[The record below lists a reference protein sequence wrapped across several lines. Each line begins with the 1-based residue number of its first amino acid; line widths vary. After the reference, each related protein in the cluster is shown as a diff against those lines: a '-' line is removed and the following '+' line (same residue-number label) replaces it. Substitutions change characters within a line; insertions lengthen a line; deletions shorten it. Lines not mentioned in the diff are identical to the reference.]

1 MSSYR
6 FTEQKAVSLRHRI
19 ADDIRRAILEGK
31 LKPGDRLLE
40 LEMSKQMGVSRGPI
54 REALR
59 VLEQE
64 GLLHSQPFKETV
76 VAEFSTE
83 EVVHVLIPIRL
94 TVETYALRKALPLFG
109 EQDFAYLEQ
118 CLQGMRESG
127 EKNDVAKLV
136 ENDLAFHEYIVV
148 KSQVV
153 NLMNIWS
160 SIYTRIRMHFYM
172 QDQKYEDITKVWEQ
186 HQPLLDTMRTGNVEL
201 ACAELSR
208 HIYDT
213 NLLSLGLPIP
223 KTESG
228 TPQ

>member
-1 MSSYR
+1 MPPFR

-31 LKPGDRLLE
+31 LKPGDRLVE

-83 EVVHVLIPIRL
+83 EVVNVLIPIRL
-94 TVETYALRKALPLFG
+94 TVETYALRKALPAFAQ
-109 EQDFAYLEQ
+109 EDFAFLEQ
-118 CLQGMRESG
+118 CLENMRKSG
-127 EKNDVAKLV
+127 ESNDVVNLV
-136 ENDLAFHEYIVV
+136 ESDLAFHEYIVV
-148 KSQVV
+148 KSQLS

-160 SIYTRIRMHFYM
+160 SIFNRIRLHFFM
-172 QDQKYEDITKVWEQ
+172 QDEKYEDITRVWEQ
-186 HQPLLDTMRTGNVEL
+186 HRPLIDTMRTGQIEL
-201 ACAELSR
+201 AVTELTK
-208 HIYDT
+208 HIYDM
-213 NLLSLGLPIP
+213 NLLSLGLPMHR
-223 KTESG
+223 K
-228 TPQ
+228 

>member
-1 MSSYR
+1 MAS
-6 FTEQKAVSLRHRI
+6 FKFPEQKAVSLRHRI

-59 VLEQE
+59 ALEQE

-83 EVVHVLIPIRL
+83 EVVNVLIPIRL
-94 TVETYALRKALPLFG
+94 TVETYALRKALPTFG
-109 EQDFAYLEQ
+109 EEDFAFLEQ
-118 CLQGMRESG
+118 CIATMRANG
-127 EKNDVAKLV
+127 EANDVVGLV
-136 ENDLAFHEYIVV
+136 ESDLAFHEYIVV
-148 KSQVV
+148 KSQIM

-160 SIYTRIRMHFYM
+160 SIFTRIRMHFYM
-172 QDQKYEDITKVWEQ
+172 QDQNFEDVTKVWEQ
-186 HQPLLDTMRTGNVEL
+186 HKPLLDTMRTGDVDR
-201 ACAELSR
+201 ACAELTR

-213 NLLSLGLPIP
+213 NLMSLGLPVPPI
-223 KTESG
+223 TG
-228 TPQ
+228 RTGA

>member
-1 MSSYR
+1 MMST
-6 FTEQKAVSLRHRI
+6 FKFPEQKAVSLRHRI

-40 LEMSKQMGVSRGPI
+40 VEMSKQMGVSRGPI

-59 VLEQE
+59 SLEQE

-94 TVETYALRKALPLFG
+94 TVETYALRKALPNFG
-109 EQDFAYLEQ
+109 DADFAFLEQ
-118 CLQGMRESG
+118 CLDSMRVNG
-127 EKNDVAKLV
+127 EARDVVGLV
-136 ENDLAFHEYIVV
+136 ESDLAFHEYIVV
-148 KSQVV
+148 KSDVP

-160 SIYTRIRMHFYM
+160 SIFTRIRMHFYM
-172 QDQKYEDITKVWEQ
+172 QDQHFEDVTTVWEQ
-186 HQPLLDTMRTGNVEL
+186 HRPLIEVMRTGNVDL
-201 ACAELSR
+201 AVAELSR

-213 NLLSLGLPIP
+213 NLESLGIAVPP
-223 KTESG
+223 APTSEE
-228 TPQ
+228 